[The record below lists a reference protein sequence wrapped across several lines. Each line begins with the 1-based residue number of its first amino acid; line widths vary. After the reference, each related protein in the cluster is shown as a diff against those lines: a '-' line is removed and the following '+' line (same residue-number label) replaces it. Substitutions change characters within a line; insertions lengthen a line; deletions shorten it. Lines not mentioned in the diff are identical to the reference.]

1 MASVVKKPK
10 RISQPTSFDHTFD
23 HAARSFGLV
32 GNSEAMQEVYRLI
45 IQSARVDTPVLLMGE
60 TGTGKA
66 LLANA
71 LHQLSTRANA
81 PLITING
88 NSLSELQ
95 LEHQLFGHGVS
106 SGCIELANEGTLF
119 IDEVH
124 ALPPRLQS
132 RMLEFL
138 QASCFERPG
147 ELGVVRANI
156 RIIAATDQDINRLIT
171 DGQFAEDLF
180 WRLSVLPIAVP
191 PLRRRPDDLE
201 PLVEHFLA
209 FYSAAHQRSI
219 PKLDPAALKA
229 LKSYSWPGNIRELQ
243 NYIERAIVWLE
254 SDHLTTAALPNVVVG
269 DSKASQLAVFRPTDE
284 QSLVREYVYH
294 RISKAESDA
303 DDLFKQIVEPVEKEL
318 LMQVME
324 ACQQTQTKAAAR
336 LGINRNTLYKKLVE
350 FGLAK
355 STEE

>member
-10 RISQPTSFDHTFD
+10 SISQPTPFGYLAD
-23 HAARSFGLV
+23 SFGFV
-32 GNSEAMQEVYRLI
+32 GNSESMQDVYRLL
-45 IQSARVDTPVLLMGE
+45 IQSAKVDTPVLLMGE

-66 LLANA
+66 MLANV
-71 LHQLSTRANA
+71 LHQLSARANA
-81 PLITING
+81 PLITINC
-88 NSLSELQ
+88 NSLSESQ
-95 LEHQLFGHGVS
+95 LEHQLFGRGVS
-106 SGCIELANEGTLF
+106 SGCIESANEGTLF

-132 RMLEFL
+132 RLLEFL
-138 QASCFERPG
+138 QAASFERPG
-147 ELGVVRANI
+147 ELGVIRSNVRV
-156 RIIAATDQDINRLIT
+156 IAATDQDINRLIT

-191 PLRRRPDDLE
+191 PLRRRPDDIE
-201 PLVEHFLA
+201 SLVEHFLA
-209 FYSAAHQRSI
+209 RYSEAHQRSI

-254 SDHLTTAALPNVVVG
+254 SDQLTKDALPNVVVG
-269 DSKASQLAVFRPTDE
+269 DSKASQLAVFRPADE

-294 RISKAESDA
+294 RISKSAVDA
-303 DDLFKQIVEPVEKEL
+303 DDLHKQIVEPVEKEL

-355 STEE
+355 SSEE

>member
-1 MASVVKKPK
+1 MASAGKKPN
-10 RISQPTSFDHTFD
+10 SNPQPTP
-23 HAARSFGLV
+23 FGIV
-32 GNSEAMQEVYRLI
+32 GNSAVMQDVYRRVS
-45 IQSARVDTPVLLMGE
+45 QSSKVDTPVLIMGE

-71 LHQLSTRANA
+71 LHQLSPRANA
-81 PLITING
+81 PLITINC

-106 SGCIELANEGTLF
+106 SGCSELAHQGTLF

-124 ALPPRLQS
+124 ALPPKLQS
-132 RMLEFL
+132 RLLEFL
-138 QASCFERPG
+138 QTGCFERPG
-147 ELGVVRANI
+147 ELGVVRADV
-156 RIIAATDQDINRLIT
+156 RIIAATDQDLNRLIT
-171 DGQFAEDLF
+171 DGEFEEDLF

-191 PLRRRPDDLE
+191 PLRRRPDDIE
-201 PLVEHFLA
+201 PLVQHFLA
-209 FYSAAHQRSI
+209 SYSEAHQRSI

-229 LKSYSWPGNIRELQ
+229 LKAYSWPGNIRELQ
-243 NYIERAIVWLE
+243 NYIERAIVWLD
-254 SDHLTTAALPNVVVG
+254 SDRFTTDALPSAVVG

-294 RISKAESDA
+294 RISKSAADA
-303 DDLFKQIVEPVEKEL
+303 DDLYKQIVEPVEKEL
-318 LMQVME
+318 LTQVME
-324 ACQQTQTKAAAR
+324 SSQQTQTKAAAR

-355 STEE
+355 SSDE